1 MLFPTTWKLSDKIF
15 QIAIGGGEHLLR
27 WDMFS
32 EIHQLKQIGLKK
44 AQVAR
49 KLEINVKTVSKY
61 WEATPDEFA
70 AMRQGG
76 KKRSKAGALPGCD
89 LEMVANIPDITCSQI
104 LDWIKEHYDD
114 YSVCERTLRRYVNH
128 LRQSM
133 IGLSLYYLV
142 GVRP

>member
-76 KKRSKAGALPGCD
+76 
-89 LEMVANIPDITCSQI
+89 
-104 LDWIKEHYDD
+104 
-114 YSVCERTLRRYVNH
+114 
-128 LRQSM
+128 
-133 IGLSLYYLV
+133 
-142 GVRP
+142 